1 MVFKTLVTIAGGR
14 GEIFFLSSKDP
25 QMDNL
30 VYQNF
35 ILFPDQASLLLW
47 VAGFYLAEASMVY
60 KGYLV

>member
-1 MVFKTLVTIAGGR
+1 MVFKALVMIAGGR
-14 GEIFFLSSKDP
+14 GKIFFLSSKGP

-47 VAGFYLAEASMVY
+47 VAGFCLAEASMVY
-60 KGYLV
+60 KGCLV